1 MGPAAG
7 CRRLSSG
14 VAMIVVALSVTA
26 CGAEHQVGDTAL
38 EPVATVAAAEQTIVD
53 TEVQVHPVFKEHF
66 TAELYSDPGAR
77 FGPFASDGGQE
88 LLRSWSGRTAEL
100 TPSSTVRDLLVDFE
114 DDPAAV
120 DTVLFD
126 SLVDP
131 GIDPEGD
138 AADAAD
144 AADSAGGSDDD
155 AEDTSVDGATTVL
168 GAGFTLLVLTGHIDA
183 EGEQV
188 TLEAL
193 DTLEDHY
200 GPQPELDQM
209 RQDLLTFT
217 GPTTS

>member
-1 MGPAAG
+1 
-7 CRRLSSG
+7 
-14 VAMIVVALSVTA
+14 MILLALSATA
-26 CGAEHQVGDTAL
+26 CGVERTDGDASL
-38 EPVATVAAAEQTIVD
+38 GPVSTVAAAGQTSAD
-53 TEVQVHPVFKEHF
+53 TEVPVHPVFTEHF

-88 LLRSWSGRTAEL
+88 LLRTWSGRTAEL
-100 TPSSTVRDLLVDFE
+100 TPSSTVRDLLVDLQ

-126 SLVDP
+126 SLDDP
-131 GIDPEGD
+131 GLSSDD
-138 AADAAD
+138 AANDAVQD
-144 AADSAGGSDDD
+144 AGDD
-155 AEDTSVDGATTVL
+155 AVDGATTVL

-200 GPQPELDQM
+200 GPQPELDRM

-217 GPTTS
+217 GPTAS